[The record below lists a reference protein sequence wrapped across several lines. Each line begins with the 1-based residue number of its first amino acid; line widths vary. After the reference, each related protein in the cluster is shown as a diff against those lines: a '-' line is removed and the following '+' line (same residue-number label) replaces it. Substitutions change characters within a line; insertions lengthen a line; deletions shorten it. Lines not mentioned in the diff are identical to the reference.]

1 VRAIAQN
8 VFQAVQGCQLM
19 RNLRETPAAYI
30 GKGMRTSIGAAR
42 ILLVEDNETNR
53 QNFEEF
59 LDFWGYQVFSM
70 ANGSSLF
77 QALADF
83 QPHLIWLDLKLPDV
97 DGYTLLEQLQ
107 QSSHWQHIPVI
118 IVSALASKADQKR
131 ARSLGAIQYL
141 VKPTNLDDL
150 QQAIQEGIALTQAV
164 TP

>member
-1 VRAIAQN
+1 
-8 VFQAVQGCQLM
+8 M
-19 RNLRETPAAYI
+19 RNLQETSAAYR
-30 GKGMRTSIGAAR
+30 GKGMRTSFGAAR

-59 LDFWGYQVFSM
+59 LDFCGYQVFGM

-83 QPHLIWLDLKLPDV
+83 QPHLICLDLKLPDI

-107 QSSHWQHIPVI
+107 QSSHWRHIPVI

-131 ARSLGAIQYL
+131 ARNLGAIEYF
-141 VKPTNLDDL
+141 VKPMNLDDL